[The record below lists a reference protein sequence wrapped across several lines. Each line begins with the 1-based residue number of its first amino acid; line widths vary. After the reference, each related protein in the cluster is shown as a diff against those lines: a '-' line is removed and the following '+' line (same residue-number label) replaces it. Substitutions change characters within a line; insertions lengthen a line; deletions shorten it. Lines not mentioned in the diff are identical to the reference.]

1 MINFDNA
8 ATTFPKPRSVRQ
20 AMEMA
25 MLKYGGNA
33 GRGGHQLTERT
44 SEQVFAAR
52 EEAAAFFGGKPENT
66 IFCLNCTHA
75 LNLAI
80 QGIVQ
85 PNDHVIISNLEQLYW
100 YDGVSYVAYYPYRRN
115 ITIDVSKGMDGAI
128 ASLTGNEKLQP
139 SKDQSTTEKHIV
151 SDLLIATGVPA
162 IDNSSGIILSL
173 QFQHQFALLVLQ
185 PQVYVGCFAPEKAG
199 FVYHMESRVLGT
211 DSVAIN
217 VSLNG
222 ITPYQIDSLKYC
234 AIVPPQANARVTGNY
249 TTTNGRDDTNIK
261 INYSGSSITL
271 VSGKCYTLKVISPV
285 PGKGSIERKLYP
297 GDFIFQN
304 EIDRRIEVHPGNG
317 MLEEDGKI
325 YDYKNAI
332 GMVIT
337 CDPKRMTDKKCN
349 EKGWNHAYVMML
361 DSLKEGNWGPVDLIE
376 VGIDTISIADV
387 KSKHDFSR
395 IKNNMNGYSET
406 LQMLANHEG
415 EVGDWIVAC
424 DGNGTDYVSRIQ
436 SICSDEVVASIEK
449 VQPTG
454 TELPVRITLFQGMP
468 KKDKL
473 ELIIQ
478 KAVELGACEIVPV
491 MTKRTVVKL
500 SEEKKINKRL
510 ERWQSIAYAA
520 AKQCDRG
527 IIPTVHK
534 PVSYEEALAMADQL
548 DYNVIPYELQ
558 TGMEEA
564 RKIVDQ
570 ACKQRSLGIFIGP
583 EGGFEPEEVERAM
596 TRNIHPMTLGKR
608 ILRTETAGM
617 ALLSI
622 LMFQMQGE

>member
-1 MINFDNA
+1 MYRFYVSADQLAEKEVFI
-8 ATTFPKPRSVRQ
+8 S
-20 AMEMA
+20 
-25 MLKYGGNA
+25 GG
-33 GRGGHQLTERT
+33 
-44 SEQVFAAR
+44 
-52 EEAAAFFGGKPENT
+52 
-66 IFCLNCTHA
+66 
-75 LNLAI
+75 
-80 QGIVQ
+80 
-85 PNDHVIISNLEQLYW
+85 
-100 YDGVSYVAYYPYRRN
+100 
-115 ITIDVSKGMDGAI
+115 DV
-128 ASLTGNEKLQP
+128 
-139 SKDQSTTEKHIV
+139 
-151 SDLLIATGVPA
+151 
-162 IDNSSGIILSL
+162 
-173 QFQHQFALLVLQ
+173 
-185 PQVYVGCFAPEKAG
+185 
-199 FVYHMESRVLGT
+199 
-211 DSVAIN
+211 
-217 VSLNG
+217 
-222 ITPYQIDSLKYC
+222 
-234 AIVPPQANARVTGNY
+234 
-249 TTTNGRDDTNIK
+249 
-261 INYSGSSITL
+261 
-271 VSGKCYTLKVISPV
+271 
-285 PGKGSIERKLYP
+285 
-297 GDFIFQN
+297 
-304 EIDRRIEVHPGNG
+304 
-317 MLEEDGKI
+317 
-325 YDYKNAI
+325 
-332 GMVIT
+332 
-337 CDPKRMTDKKCN
+337 
-349 EKGWNHAYVMML
+349 NH
-361 DSLKEGNWGPVDLIE
+361 
-376 VGIDTISIADV
+376 
-387 KSKHDFSR
+387 
-395 IKNNMNGYSET
+395 IKNV
-406 LQMLANHEG
+406 LRL

-454 TELPVRITLFQGMP
+454 TELPVKITLFQGMP

-558 TGMEEA
+558 TGMGEA

>member
-1 MINFDNA
+1 MYRFYVSADQLAEKEVFI
-8 ATTFPKPRSVRQ
+8 S
-20 AMEMA
+20 
-25 MLKYGGNA
+25 GG
-33 GRGGHQLTERT
+33 
-44 SEQVFAAR
+44 
-52 EEAAAFFGGKPENT
+52 
-66 IFCLNCTHA
+66 
-75 LNLAI
+75 
-80 QGIVQ
+80 
-85 PNDHVIISNLEQLYW
+85 
-100 YDGVSYVAYYPYRRN
+100 
-115 ITIDVSKGMDGAI
+115 DV
-128 ASLTGNEKLQP
+128 
-139 SKDQSTTEKHIV
+139 
-151 SDLLIATGVPA
+151 
-162 IDNSSGIILSL
+162 
-173 QFQHQFALLVLQ
+173 
-185 PQVYVGCFAPEKAG
+185 
-199 FVYHMESRVLGT
+199 
-211 DSVAIN
+211 
-217 VSLNG
+217 
-222 ITPYQIDSLKYC
+222 
-234 AIVPPQANARVTGNY
+234 
-249 TTTNGRDDTNIK
+249 
-261 INYSGSSITL
+261 
-271 VSGKCYTLKVISPV
+271 
-285 PGKGSIERKLYP
+285 
-297 GDFIFQN
+297 
-304 EIDRRIEVHPGNG
+304 
-317 MLEEDGKI
+317 
-325 YDYKNAI
+325 
-332 GMVIT
+332 
-337 CDPKRMTDKKCN
+337 
-349 EKGWNHAYVMML
+349 NH
-361 DSLKEGNWGPVDLIE
+361 
-376 VGIDTISIADV
+376 
-387 KSKHDFSR
+387 
-395 IKNNMNGYSET
+395 IKNV
-406 LQMLANHEG
+406 LRL

-454 TELPVRITLFQGMP
+454 TELPVKITLFQGMP

-473 ELIIQ
+473 ELIMQ

>member
-1 MINFDNA
+1 MYRFYVSADQLAEKEVFI
-8 ATTFPKPRSVRQ
+8 S
-20 AMEMA
+20 
-25 MLKYGGNA
+25 GG
-33 GRGGHQLTERT
+33 
-44 SEQVFAAR
+44 
-52 EEAAAFFGGKPENT
+52 
-66 IFCLNCTHA
+66 
-75 LNLAI
+75 
-80 QGIVQ
+80 
-85 PNDHVIISNLEQLYW
+85 
-100 YDGVSYVAYYPYRRN
+100 
-115 ITIDVSKGMDGAI
+115 DV
-128 ASLTGNEKLQP
+128 
-139 SKDQSTTEKHIV
+139 
-151 SDLLIATGVPA
+151 
-162 IDNSSGIILSL
+162 
-173 QFQHQFALLVLQ
+173 
-185 PQVYVGCFAPEKAG
+185 
-199 FVYHMESRVLGT
+199 
-211 DSVAIN
+211 
-217 VSLNG
+217 
-222 ITPYQIDSLKYC
+222 
-234 AIVPPQANARVTGNY
+234 
-249 TTTNGRDDTNIK
+249 
-261 INYSGSSITL
+261 
-271 VSGKCYTLKVISPV
+271 
-285 PGKGSIERKLYP
+285 
-297 GDFIFQN
+297 
-304 EIDRRIEVHPGNG
+304 
-317 MLEEDGKI
+317 
-325 YDYKNAI
+325 
-332 GMVIT
+332 
-337 CDPKRMTDKKCN
+337 
-349 EKGWNHAYVMML
+349 NH
-361 DSLKEGNWGPVDLIE
+361 
-376 VGIDTISIADV
+376 
-387 KSKHDFSR
+387 
-395 IKNNMNGYSET
+395 IKNV
-406 LQMLANHEG
+406 LRL

-570 ACKQRSLGIFIGP
+570 ACKQWSLGIFIGP

>member
-1 MINFDNA
+1 MYRFYVSADQLAEKEVFI
-8 ATTFPKPRSVRQ
+8 S
-20 AMEMA
+20 
-25 MLKYGGNA
+25 GG
-33 GRGGHQLTERT
+33 
-44 SEQVFAAR
+44 
-52 EEAAAFFGGKPENT
+52 
-66 IFCLNCTHA
+66 
-75 LNLAI
+75 
-80 QGIVQ
+80 
-85 PNDHVIISNLEQLYW
+85 
-100 YDGVSYVAYYPYRRN
+100 
-115 ITIDVSKGMDGAI
+115 DV
-128 ASLTGNEKLQP
+128 
-139 SKDQSTTEKHIV
+139 
-151 SDLLIATGVPA
+151 
-162 IDNSSGIILSL
+162 
-173 QFQHQFALLVLQ
+173 
-185 PQVYVGCFAPEKAG
+185 
-199 FVYHMESRVLGT
+199 
-211 DSVAIN
+211 
-217 VSLNG
+217 
-222 ITPYQIDSLKYC
+222 
-234 AIVPPQANARVTGNY
+234 
-249 TTTNGRDDTNIK
+249 
-261 INYSGSSITL
+261 
-271 VSGKCYTLKVISPV
+271 
-285 PGKGSIERKLYP
+285 
-297 GDFIFQN
+297 
-304 EIDRRIEVHPGNG
+304 
-317 MLEEDGKI
+317 
-325 YDYKNAI
+325 
-332 GMVIT
+332 
-337 CDPKRMTDKKCN
+337 
-349 EKGWNHAYVMML
+349 NH
-361 DSLKEGNWGPVDLIE
+361 
-376 VGIDTISIADV
+376 
-387 KSKHDFSR
+387 
-395 IKNNMNGYSET
+395 IKNV
-406 LQMLANHEG
+406 LRL

-436 SICSDEVVASIEK
+436 SICSDELVASIEK

>member
-1 MINFDNA
+1 MYRFYVSADQLAEKEVFI
-8 ATTFPKPRSVRQ
+8 S
-20 AMEMA
+20 
-25 MLKYGGNA
+25 GG
-33 GRGGHQLTERT
+33 
-44 SEQVFAAR
+44 
-52 EEAAAFFGGKPENT
+52 
-66 IFCLNCTHA
+66 
-75 LNLAI
+75 
-80 QGIVQ
+80 
-85 PNDHVIISNLEQLYW
+85 
-100 YDGVSYVAYYPYRRN
+100 
-115 ITIDVSKGMDGAI
+115 DV
-128 ASLTGNEKLQP
+128 
-139 SKDQSTTEKHIV
+139 
-151 SDLLIATGVPA
+151 
-162 IDNSSGIILSL
+162 
-173 QFQHQFALLVLQ
+173 
-185 PQVYVGCFAPEKAG
+185 
-199 FVYHMESRVLGT
+199 
-211 DSVAIN
+211 
-217 VSLNG
+217 
-222 ITPYQIDSLKYC
+222 
-234 AIVPPQANARVTGNY
+234 
-249 TTTNGRDDTNIK
+249 
-261 INYSGSSITL
+261 
-271 VSGKCYTLKVISPV
+271 
-285 PGKGSIERKLYP
+285 
-297 GDFIFQN
+297 
-304 EIDRRIEVHPGNG
+304 
-317 MLEEDGKI
+317 
-325 YDYKNAI
+325 
-332 GMVIT
+332 
-337 CDPKRMTDKKCN
+337 
-349 EKGWNHAYVMML
+349 NH
-361 DSLKEGNWGPVDLIE
+361 
-376 VGIDTISIADV
+376 
-387 KSKHDFSR
+387 
-395 IKNNMNGYSET
+395 IKNV
-406 LQMLANHEG
+406 LRL

-454 TELPVRITLFQGMP
+454 TELPVRITLFQGIP

-478 KAVELGACEIVPV
+478 KAMELGACEIVPV

>member
-1 MINFDNA
+1 MYRFYVSADQLAEKEVFI
-8 ATTFPKPRSVRQ
+8 S
-20 AMEMA
+20 
-25 MLKYGGNA
+25 GG
-33 GRGGHQLTERT
+33 
-44 SEQVFAAR
+44 
-52 EEAAAFFGGKPENT
+52 
-66 IFCLNCTHA
+66 
-75 LNLAI
+75 
-80 QGIVQ
+80 
-85 PNDHVIISNLEQLYW
+85 
-100 YDGVSYVAYYPYRRN
+100 
-115 ITIDVSKGMDGAI
+115 DV
-128 ASLTGNEKLQP
+128 
-139 SKDQSTTEKHIV
+139 
-151 SDLLIATGVPA
+151 
-162 IDNSSGIILSL
+162 
-173 QFQHQFALLVLQ
+173 
-185 PQVYVGCFAPEKAG
+185 
-199 FVYHMESRVLGT
+199 
-211 DSVAIN
+211 
-217 VSLNG
+217 
-222 ITPYQIDSLKYC
+222 
-234 AIVPPQANARVTGNY
+234 
-249 TTTNGRDDTNIK
+249 
-261 INYSGSSITL
+261 
-271 VSGKCYTLKVISPV
+271 
-285 PGKGSIERKLYP
+285 
-297 GDFIFQN
+297 
-304 EIDRRIEVHPGNG
+304 
-317 MLEEDGKI
+317 
-325 YDYKNAI
+325 
-332 GMVIT
+332 
-337 CDPKRMTDKKCN
+337 
-349 EKGWNHAYVMML
+349 NH
-361 DSLKEGNWGPVDLIE
+361 
-376 VGIDTISIADV
+376 
-387 KSKHDFSR
+387 
-395 IKNNMNGYSET
+395 IKNV
-406 LQMLANHEG
+406 LRL

-534 PVSYEEALAMADQL
+534 LVSYEEALAMADQL

>member
-1 MINFDNA
+1 MYRFYVSADQLAEKEVFI
-8 ATTFPKPRSVRQ
+8 S
-20 AMEMA
+20 
-25 MLKYGGNA
+25 GG
-33 GRGGHQLTERT
+33 
-44 SEQVFAAR
+44 
-52 EEAAAFFGGKPENT
+52 
-66 IFCLNCTHA
+66 
-75 LNLAI
+75 
-80 QGIVQ
+80 
-85 PNDHVIISNLEQLYW
+85 
-100 YDGVSYVAYYPYRRN
+100 
-115 ITIDVSKGMDGAI
+115 DV
-128 ASLTGNEKLQP
+128 
-139 SKDQSTTEKHIV
+139 
-151 SDLLIATGVPA
+151 
-162 IDNSSGIILSL
+162 
-173 QFQHQFALLVLQ
+173 
-185 PQVYVGCFAPEKAG
+185 
-199 FVYHMESRVLGT
+199 
-211 DSVAIN
+211 
-217 VSLNG
+217 
-222 ITPYQIDSLKYC
+222 
-234 AIVPPQANARVTGNY
+234 
-249 TTTNGRDDTNIK
+249 
-261 INYSGSSITL
+261 
-271 VSGKCYTLKVISPV
+271 
-285 PGKGSIERKLYP
+285 
-297 GDFIFQN
+297 
-304 EIDRRIEVHPGNG
+304 
-317 MLEEDGKI
+317 
-325 YDYKNAI
+325 
-332 GMVIT
+332 
-337 CDPKRMTDKKCN
+337 
-349 EKGWNHAYVMML
+349 NH
-361 DSLKEGNWGPVDLIE
+361 
-376 VGIDTISIADV
+376 
-387 KSKHDFSR
+387 
-395 IKNNMNGYSET
+395 IKNV
-406 LQMLANHEG
+406 LRL

-510 ERWQSIAYAA
+510 ERWRSIAYAA

-617 ALLSI
+617 SLLSI

>member
-1 MINFDNA
+1 MYRFYVSAD
-8 ATTFPKPRSVRQ
+8 
-20 AMEMA
+20 
-25 MLKYGGNA
+25 
-33 GRGGHQLTERT
+33 QLAEK
-44 SEQVFAAR
+44 EVFI
-52 EEAAAFFGGKPENT
+52 FGG
-66 IFCLNCTHA
+66 
-75 LNLAI
+75 
-80 QGIVQ
+80 
-85 PNDHVIISNLEQLYW
+85 
-100 YDGVSYVAYYPYRRN
+100 
-115 ITIDVSKGMDGAI
+115 DV
-128 ASLTGNEKLQP
+128 
-139 SKDQSTTEKHIV
+139 
-151 SDLLIATGVPA
+151 
-162 IDNSSGIILSL
+162 
-173 QFQHQFALLVLQ
+173 
-185 PQVYVGCFAPEKAG
+185 
-199 FVYHMESRVLGT
+199 
-211 DSVAIN
+211 
-217 VSLNG
+217 
-222 ITPYQIDSLKYC
+222 
-234 AIVPPQANARVTGNY
+234 
-249 TTTNGRDDTNIK
+249 
-261 INYSGSSITL
+261 
-271 VSGKCYTLKVISPV
+271 
-285 PGKGSIERKLYP
+285 
-297 GDFIFQN
+297 
-304 EIDRRIEVHPGNG
+304 
-317 MLEEDGKI
+317 
-325 YDYKNAI
+325 
-332 GMVIT
+332 
-337 CDPKRMTDKKCN
+337 
-349 EKGWNHAYVMML
+349 NH
-361 DSLKEGNWGPVDLIE
+361 
-376 VGIDTISIADV
+376 
-387 KSKHDFSR
+387 
-395 IKNNMNGYSET
+395 IKNV
-406 LQMLANHEG
+406 LRL

-454 TELPVRITLFQGMP
+454 TELPVKITLFQGMP

>member
-1 MINFDNA
+1 MYRFYVSADQLAEKEVFI
-8 ATTFPKPRSVRQ
+8 S
-20 AMEMA
+20 
-25 MLKYGGNA
+25 GG
-33 GRGGHQLTERT
+33 
-44 SEQVFAAR
+44 
-52 EEAAAFFGGKPENT
+52 
-66 IFCLNCTHA
+66 
-75 LNLAI
+75 
-80 QGIVQ
+80 
-85 PNDHVIISNLEQLYW
+85 
-100 YDGVSYVAYYPYRRN
+100 
-115 ITIDVSKGMDGAI
+115 DV
-128 ASLTGNEKLQP
+128 
-139 SKDQSTTEKHIV
+139 
-151 SDLLIATGVPA
+151 
-162 IDNSSGIILSL
+162 
-173 QFQHQFALLVLQ
+173 
-185 PQVYVGCFAPEKAG
+185 
-199 FVYHMESRVLGT
+199 
-211 DSVAIN
+211 
-217 VSLNG
+217 
-222 ITPYQIDSLKYC
+222 
-234 AIVPPQANARVTGNY
+234 
-249 TTTNGRDDTNIK
+249 
-261 INYSGSSITL
+261 
-271 VSGKCYTLKVISPV
+271 
-285 PGKGSIERKLYP
+285 
-297 GDFIFQN
+297 
-304 EIDRRIEVHPGNG
+304 
-317 MLEEDGKI
+317 
-325 YDYKNAI
+325 
-332 GMVIT
+332 
-337 CDPKRMTDKKCN
+337 
-349 EKGWNHAYVMML
+349 NH
-361 DSLKEGNWGPVDLIE
+361 
-376 VGIDTISIADV
+376 
-387 KSKHDFSR
+387 
-395 IKNNMNGYSET
+395 IKNV
-406 LQMLANHEG
+406 LRL

-449 VQPTG
+449 VQSTG

>member
-1 MINFDNA
+1 MYRFYVSADQLAEKEVFI
-8 ATTFPKPRSVRQ
+8 S
-20 AMEMA
+20 
-25 MLKYGGNA
+25 GG
-33 GRGGHQLTERT
+33 
-44 SEQVFAAR
+44 
-52 EEAAAFFGGKPENT
+52 
-66 IFCLNCTHA
+66 
-75 LNLAI
+75 
-80 QGIVQ
+80 
-85 PNDHVIISNLEQLYW
+85 
-100 YDGVSYVAYYPYRRN
+100 
-115 ITIDVSKGMDGAI
+115 DV
-128 ASLTGNEKLQP
+128 
-139 SKDQSTTEKHIV
+139 
-151 SDLLIATGVPA
+151 
-162 IDNSSGIILSL
+162 
-173 QFQHQFALLVLQ
+173 
-185 PQVYVGCFAPEKAG
+185 
-199 FVYHMESRVLGT
+199 
-211 DSVAIN
+211 
-217 VSLNG
+217 
-222 ITPYQIDSLKYC
+222 
-234 AIVPPQANARVTGNY
+234 
-249 TTTNGRDDTNIK
+249 
-261 INYSGSSITL
+261 
-271 VSGKCYTLKVISPV
+271 
-285 PGKGSIERKLYP
+285 
-297 GDFIFQN
+297 
-304 EIDRRIEVHPGNG
+304 
-317 MLEEDGKI
+317 
-325 YDYKNAI
+325 
-332 GMVIT
+332 
-337 CDPKRMTDKKCN
+337 
-349 EKGWNHAYVMML
+349 NH
-361 DSLKEGNWGPVDLIE
+361 
-376 VGIDTISIADV
+376 
-387 KSKHDFSR
+387 
-395 IKNNMNGYSET
+395 IKNV
-406 LQMLANHEG
+406 LRL

-424 DGNGTDYVSRIQ
+424 DGTGTDYVSRIQ

-527 IIPTVHK
+527 IIPTVQK

>member
-1 MINFDNA
+1 MFI
-8 ATTFPKPRSVRQ
+8 S
-20 AMEMA
+20 
-25 MLKYGGNA
+25 GG
-33 GRGGHQLTERT
+33 
-44 SEQVFAAR
+44 
-52 EEAAAFFGGKPENT
+52 
-66 IFCLNCTHA
+66 
-75 LNLAI
+75 
-80 QGIVQ
+80 
-85 PNDHVIISNLEQLYW
+85 
-100 YDGVSYVAYYPYRRN
+100 
-115 ITIDVSKGMDGAI
+115 DV
-128 ASLTGNEKLQP
+128 
-139 SKDQSTTEKHIV
+139 
-151 SDLLIATGVPA
+151 
-162 IDNSSGIILSL
+162 
-173 QFQHQFALLVLQ
+173 
-185 PQVYVGCFAPEKAG
+185 
-199 FVYHMESRVLGT
+199 
-211 DSVAIN
+211 
-217 VSLNG
+217 
-222 ITPYQIDSLKYC
+222 
-234 AIVPPQANARVTGNY
+234 
-249 TTTNGRDDTNIK
+249 
-261 INYSGSSITL
+261 
-271 VSGKCYTLKVISPV
+271 
-285 PGKGSIERKLYP
+285 
-297 GDFIFQN
+297 
-304 EIDRRIEVHPGNG
+304 
-317 MLEEDGKI
+317 
-325 YDYKNAI
+325 
-332 GMVIT
+332 
-337 CDPKRMTDKKCN
+337 
-349 EKGWNHAYVMML
+349 NH
-361 DSLKEGNWGPVDLIE
+361 
-376 VGIDTISIADV
+376 
-387 KSKHDFSR
+387 
-395 IKNNMNGYSET
+395 IKNV
-406 LQMLANHEG
+406 LRL

-596 TRNIHPMTLGKR
+596 TRNIHPMMLGKR

-617 ALLSI
+617 SLLSI

>member
-1 MINFDNA
+1 MYRFYVSADQLAEKEVFI
-8 ATTFPKPRSVRQ
+8 S
-20 AMEMA
+20 
-25 MLKYGGNA
+25 GG
-33 GRGGHQLTERT
+33 
-44 SEQVFAAR
+44 
-52 EEAAAFFGGKPENT
+52 
-66 IFCLNCTHA
+66 
-75 LNLAI
+75 
-80 QGIVQ
+80 
-85 PNDHVIISNLEQLYW
+85 
-100 YDGVSYVAYYPYRRN
+100 
-115 ITIDVSKGMDGAI
+115 DV
-128 ASLTGNEKLQP
+128 
-139 SKDQSTTEKHIV
+139 
-151 SDLLIATGVPA
+151 
-162 IDNSSGIILSL
+162 
-173 QFQHQFALLVLQ
+173 
-185 PQVYVGCFAPEKAG
+185 
-199 FVYHMESRVLGT
+199 
-211 DSVAIN
+211 
-217 VSLNG
+217 
-222 ITPYQIDSLKYC
+222 
-234 AIVPPQANARVTGNY
+234 
-249 TTTNGRDDTNIK
+249 
-261 INYSGSSITL
+261 
-271 VSGKCYTLKVISPV
+271 
-285 PGKGSIERKLYP
+285 
-297 GDFIFQN
+297 
-304 EIDRRIEVHPGNG
+304 
-317 MLEEDGKI
+317 
-325 YDYKNAI
+325 
-332 GMVIT
+332 
-337 CDPKRMTDKKCN
+337 
-349 EKGWNHAYVMML
+349 NH
-361 DSLKEGNWGPVDLIE
+361 
-376 VGIDTISIADV
+376 
-387 KSKHDFSR
+387 
-395 IKNNMNGYSET
+395 IKNV
-406 LQMLANHEG
+406 LRL

-436 SICSDEVVASIEK
+436 SLCSDEVVASIEK

>member
-1 MINFDNA
+1 MYRFYVSADQLAEKEVFI
-8 ATTFPKPRSVRQ
+8 S
-20 AMEMA
+20 
-25 MLKYGGNA
+25 GG
-33 GRGGHQLTERT
+33 
-44 SEQVFAAR
+44 
-52 EEAAAFFGGKPENT
+52 
-66 IFCLNCTHA
+66 
-75 LNLAI
+75 
-80 QGIVQ
+80 
-85 PNDHVIISNLEQLYW
+85 
-100 YDGVSYVAYYPYRRN
+100 
-115 ITIDVSKGMDGAI
+115 DV
-128 ASLTGNEKLQP
+128 
-139 SKDQSTTEKHIV
+139 
-151 SDLLIATGVPA
+151 
-162 IDNSSGIILSL
+162 
-173 QFQHQFALLVLQ
+173 
-185 PQVYVGCFAPEKAG
+185 
-199 FVYHMESRVLGT
+199 
-211 DSVAIN
+211 
-217 VSLNG
+217 
-222 ITPYQIDSLKYC
+222 
-234 AIVPPQANARVTGNY
+234 
-249 TTTNGRDDTNIK
+249 
-261 INYSGSSITL
+261 
-271 VSGKCYTLKVISPV
+271 
-285 PGKGSIERKLYP
+285 
-297 GDFIFQN
+297 
-304 EIDRRIEVHPGNG
+304 
-317 MLEEDGKI
+317 
-325 YDYKNAI
+325 
-332 GMVIT
+332 
-337 CDPKRMTDKKCN
+337 
-349 EKGWNHAYVMML
+349 NH
-361 DSLKEGNWGPVDLIE
+361 
-376 VGIDTISIADV
+376 
-387 KSKHDFSR
+387 
-395 IKNNMNGYSET
+395 IKNV
-406 LQMLANHEG
+406 LRL

-527 IIPTVHK
+527 IIPMVHK

>member
-1 MINFDNA
+1 MYRFYVSADQLAEKEVFI
-8 ATTFPKPRSVRQ
+8 S
-20 AMEMA
+20 
-25 MLKYGGNA
+25 GG
-33 GRGGHQLTERT
+33 
-44 SEQVFAAR
+44 
-52 EEAAAFFGGKPENT
+52 
-66 IFCLNCTHA
+66 
-75 LNLAI
+75 
-80 QGIVQ
+80 
-85 PNDHVIISNLEQLYW
+85 
-100 YDGVSYVAYYPYRRN
+100 
-115 ITIDVSKGMDGAI
+115 DV
-128 ASLTGNEKLQP
+128 
-139 SKDQSTTEKHIV
+139 
-151 SDLLIATGVPA
+151 
-162 IDNSSGIILSL
+162 
-173 QFQHQFALLVLQ
+173 
-185 PQVYVGCFAPEKAG
+185 
-199 FVYHMESRVLGT
+199 
-211 DSVAIN
+211 
-217 VSLNG
+217 
-222 ITPYQIDSLKYC
+222 
-234 AIVPPQANARVTGNY
+234 
-249 TTTNGRDDTNIK
+249 
-261 INYSGSSITL
+261 
-271 VSGKCYTLKVISPV
+271 
-285 PGKGSIERKLYP
+285 
-297 GDFIFQN
+297 
-304 EIDRRIEVHPGNG
+304 
-317 MLEEDGKI
+317 
-325 YDYKNAI
+325 
-332 GMVIT
+332 
-337 CDPKRMTDKKCN
+337 
-349 EKGWNHAYVMML
+349 NH
-361 DSLKEGNWGPVDLIE
+361 
-376 VGIDTISIADV
+376 
-387 KSKHDFSR
+387 
-395 IKNNMNGYSET
+395 IKNV
-406 LQMLANHEG
+406 LRL

-527 IIPTVHK
+527 SIPTVHK

-583 EGGFEPEEVERAM
+583 EGGFEPEEVESAM

>member
-1 MINFDNA
+1 MYRFYVSADQLAEKEAFI
-8 ATTFPKPRSVRQ
+8 S
-20 AMEMA
+20 
-25 MLKYGGNA
+25 GG
-33 GRGGHQLTERT
+33 
-44 SEQVFAAR
+44 
-52 EEAAAFFGGKPENT
+52 
-66 IFCLNCTHA
+66 
-75 LNLAI
+75 
-80 QGIVQ
+80 
-85 PNDHVIISNLEQLYW
+85 
-100 YDGVSYVAYYPYRRN
+100 
-115 ITIDVSKGMDGAI
+115 DV
-128 ASLTGNEKLQP
+128 
-139 SKDQSTTEKHIV
+139 
-151 SDLLIATGVPA
+151 
-162 IDNSSGIILSL
+162 
-173 QFQHQFALLVLQ
+173 
-185 PQVYVGCFAPEKAG
+185 
-199 FVYHMESRVLGT
+199 
-211 DSVAIN
+211 
-217 VSLNG
+217 
-222 ITPYQIDSLKYC
+222 
-234 AIVPPQANARVTGNY
+234 
-249 TTTNGRDDTNIK
+249 
-261 INYSGSSITL
+261 
-271 VSGKCYTLKVISPV
+271 
-285 PGKGSIERKLYP
+285 
-297 GDFIFQN
+297 
-304 EIDRRIEVHPGNG
+304 
-317 MLEEDGKI
+317 
-325 YDYKNAI
+325 
-332 GMVIT
+332 
-337 CDPKRMTDKKCN
+337 
-349 EKGWNHAYVMML
+349 NH
-361 DSLKEGNWGPVDLIE
+361 
-376 VGIDTISIADV
+376 
-387 KSKHDFSR
+387 
-395 IKNNMNGYSET
+395 IKNV
-406 LQMLANHEG
+406 LRL

-564 RKIVDQ
+564 RKIVAQ

>member
-1 MINFDNA
+1 MYRFYVSA
-8 ATTFPKPRSVRQ
+8 
-20 AMEMA
+20 
-25 MLKYGGNA
+25 
-33 GRGGHQLTERT
+33 
-44 SEQVFAAR
+44 
-52 EEAAAFFGGKPENT
+52 
-66 IFCLNCTHA
+66 
-75 LNLAI
+75 
-80 QGIVQ
+80 
-85 PNDHVIISNLEQLYW
+85 EQLAEKELFIS
-100 YDGVSYVAYYPYRRN
+100 GG
-115 ITIDVSKGMDGAI
+115 DV
-128 ASLTGNEKLQP
+128 
-139 SKDQSTTEKHIV
+139 
-151 SDLLIATGVPA
+151 
-162 IDNSSGIILSL
+162 
-173 QFQHQFALLVLQ
+173 
-185 PQVYVGCFAPEKAG
+185 
-199 FVYHMESRVLGT
+199 
-211 DSVAIN
+211 
-217 VSLNG
+217 
-222 ITPYQIDSLKYC
+222 
-234 AIVPPQANARVTGNY
+234 
-249 TTTNGRDDTNIK
+249 
-261 INYSGSSITL
+261 
-271 VSGKCYTLKVISPV
+271 
-285 PGKGSIERKLYP
+285 
-297 GDFIFQN
+297 
-304 EIDRRIEVHPGNG
+304 
-317 MLEEDGKI
+317 
-325 YDYKNAI
+325 
-332 GMVIT
+332 
-337 CDPKRMTDKKCN
+337 
-349 EKGWNHAYVMML
+349 NH
-361 DSLKEGNWGPVDLIE
+361 
-376 VGIDTISIADV
+376 
-387 KSKHDFSR
+387 
-395 IKNNMNGYSET
+395 IKNV
-406 LQMLANHEG
+406 LRL

>member
-1 MINFDNA
+1 MYRFYVSADQLAEKEVFI
-8 ATTFPKPRSVRQ
+8 S
-20 AMEMA
+20 
-25 MLKYGGNA
+25 GG
-33 GRGGHQLTERT
+33 
-44 SEQVFAAR
+44 
-52 EEAAAFFGGKPENT
+52 
-66 IFCLNCTHA
+66 
-75 LNLAI
+75 
-80 QGIVQ
+80 
-85 PNDHVIISNLEQLYW
+85 
-100 YDGVSYVAYYPYRRN
+100 
-115 ITIDVSKGMDGAI
+115 DV
-128 ASLTGNEKLQP
+128 
-139 SKDQSTTEKHIV
+139 
-151 SDLLIATGVPA
+151 
-162 IDNSSGIILSL
+162 
-173 QFQHQFALLVLQ
+173 
-185 PQVYVGCFAPEKAG
+185 
-199 FVYHMESRVLGT
+199 
-211 DSVAIN
+211 
-217 VSLNG
+217 
-222 ITPYQIDSLKYC
+222 
-234 AIVPPQANARVTGNY
+234 
-249 TTTNGRDDTNIK
+249 
-261 INYSGSSITL
+261 
-271 VSGKCYTLKVISPV
+271 
-285 PGKGSIERKLYP
+285 
-297 GDFIFQN
+297 
-304 EIDRRIEVHPGNG
+304 
-317 MLEEDGKI
+317 
-325 YDYKNAI
+325 
-332 GMVIT
+332 
-337 CDPKRMTDKKCN
+337 
-349 EKGWNHAYVMML
+349 NH
-361 DSLKEGNWGPVDLIE
+361 
-376 VGIDTISIADV
+376 
-387 KSKHDFSR
+387 
-395 IKNNMNGYSET
+395 IKNV
-406 LQMLANHEG
+406 LRL

-596 TRNIHPMTLGKR
+596 TRNIHPMMLGKR

-617 ALLSI
+617 SLLSI

>member
-1 MINFDNA
+1 MYRFYVSADQLAEKEVFI
-8 ATTFPKPRSVRQ
+8 S
-20 AMEMA
+20 
-25 MLKYGGNA
+25 GG
-33 GRGGHQLTERT
+33 
-44 SEQVFAAR
+44 
-52 EEAAAFFGGKPENT
+52 
-66 IFCLNCTHA
+66 
-75 LNLAI
+75 
-80 QGIVQ
+80 
-85 PNDHVIISNLEQLYW
+85 
-100 YDGVSYVAYYPYRRN
+100 
-115 ITIDVSKGMDGAI
+115 DV
-128 ASLTGNEKLQP
+128 
-139 SKDQSTTEKHIV
+139 
-151 SDLLIATGVPA
+151 
-162 IDNSSGIILSL
+162 
-173 QFQHQFALLVLQ
+173 
-185 PQVYVGCFAPEKAG
+185 
-199 FVYHMESRVLGT
+199 
-211 DSVAIN
+211 
-217 VSLNG
+217 
-222 ITPYQIDSLKYC
+222 
-234 AIVPPQANARVTGNY
+234 
-249 TTTNGRDDTNIK
+249 
-261 INYSGSSITL
+261 
-271 VSGKCYTLKVISPV
+271 
-285 PGKGSIERKLYP
+285 
-297 GDFIFQN
+297 
-304 EIDRRIEVHPGNG
+304 
-317 MLEEDGKI
+317 
-325 YDYKNAI
+325 
-332 GMVIT
+332 
-337 CDPKRMTDKKCN
+337 
-349 EKGWNHAYVMML
+349 NH
-361 DSLKEGNWGPVDLIE
+361 
-376 VGIDTISIADV
+376 
-387 KSKHDFSR
+387 
-395 IKNNMNGYSET
+395 IKNV
-406 LQMLANHEG
+406 LRL

-534 PVSYEEALAMADQL
+534 PVSYEEALAMADQH
-548 DYNVIPYELQ
+548 DYNVRPYELQ

>member
-1 MINFDNA
+1 MYRFYVSADQLAEKEVFI
-8 ATTFPKPRSVRQ
+8 S
-20 AMEMA
+20 
-25 MLKYGGNA
+25 GG
-33 GRGGHQLTERT
+33 
-44 SEQVFAAR
+44 
-52 EEAAAFFGGKPENT
+52 
-66 IFCLNCTHA
+66 
-75 LNLAI
+75 
-80 QGIVQ
+80 
-85 PNDHVIISNLEQLYW
+85 
-100 YDGVSYVAYYPYRRN
+100 
-115 ITIDVSKGMDGAI
+115 DV
-128 ASLTGNEKLQP
+128 
-139 SKDQSTTEKHIV
+139 
-151 SDLLIATGVPA
+151 
-162 IDNSSGIILSL
+162 
-173 QFQHQFALLVLQ
+173 
-185 PQVYVGCFAPEKAG
+185 
-199 FVYHMESRVLGT
+199 
-211 DSVAIN
+211 
-217 VSLNG
+217 
-222 ITPYQIDSLKYC
+222 
-234 AIVPPQANARVTGNY
+234 
-249 TTTNGRDDTNIK
+249 
-261 INYSGSSITL
+261 
-271 VSGKCYTLKVISPV
+271 
-285 PGKGSIERKLYP
+285 
-297 GDFIFQN
+297 
-304 EIDRRIEVHPGNG
+304 
-317 MLEEDGKI
+317 
-325 YDYKNAI
+325 
-332 GMVIT
+332 
-337 CDPKRMTDKKCN
+337 
-349 EKGWNHAYVMML
+349 NH
-361 DSLKEGNWGPVDLIE
+361 
-376 VGIDTISIADV
+376 
-387 KSKHDFSR
+387 
-395 IKNNMNGYSET
+395 IKNV
-406 LQMLANHEG
+406 LRL

-583 EGGFEPEEVERAM
+583 EGGFEPEDVERAM

>member
-1 MINFDNA
+1 MYRFYVSADQLAEKEVFI
-8 ATTFPKPRSVRQ
+8 S
-20 AMEMA
+20 
-25 MLKYGGNA
+25 GG
-33 GRGGHQLTERT
+33 
-44 SEQVFAAR
+44 
-52 EEAAAFFGGKPENT
+52 
-66 IFCLNCTHA
+66 
-75 LNLAI
+75 
-80 QGIVQ
+80 
-85 PNDHVIISNLEQLYW
+85 
-100 YDGVSYVAYYPYRRN
+100 
-115 ITIDVSKGMDGAI
+115 DV
-128 ASLTGNEKLQP
+128 
-139 SKDQSTTEKHIV
+139 
-151 SDLLIATGVPA
+151 
-162 IDNSSGIILSL
+162 
-173 QFQHQFALLVLQ
+173 
-185 PQVYVGCFAPEKAG
+185 
-199 FVYHMESRVLGT
+199 
-211 DSVAIN
+211 
-217 VSLNG
+217 
-222 ITPYQIDSLKYC
+222 
-234 AIVPPQANARVTGNY
+234 
-249 TTTNGRDDTNIK
+249 
-261 INYSGSSITL
+261 
-271 VSGKCYTLKVISPV
+271 
-285 PGKGSIERKLYP
+285 
-297 GDFIFQN
+297 
-304 EIDRRIEVHPGNG
+304 
-317 MLEEDGKI
+317 
-325 YDYKNAI
+325 
-332 GMVIT
+332 
-337 CDPKRMTDKKCN
+337 
-349 EKGWNHAYVMML
+349 NH
-361 DSLKEGNWGPVDLIE
+361 
-376 VGIDTISIADV
+376 
-387 KSKHDFSR
+387 
-395 IKNNMNGYSET
+395 IKNV
-406 LQMLANHEG
+406 LRL

-454 TELPVRITLFQGMP
+454 TELPVKITLFQGMP

-608 ILRTETAGM
+608 ILRTETAGL

>member
-1 MINFDNA
+1 MYRFYVSADQLAEKEVFI
-8 ATTFPKPRSVRQ
+8 S
-20 AMEMA
+20 
-25 MLKYGGNA
+25 GG
-33 GRGGHQLTERT
+33 
-44 SEQVFAAR
+44 
-52 EEAAAFFGGKPENT
+52 
-66 IFCLNCTHA
+66 
-75 LNLAI
+75 
-80 QGIVQ
+80 
-85 PNDHVIISNLEQLYW
+85 
-100 YDGVSYVAYYPYRRN
+100 
-115 ITIDVSKGMDGAI
+115 DV
-128 ASLTGNEKLQP
+128 
-139 SKDQSTTEKHIV
+139 
-151 SDLLIATGVPA
+151 
-162 IDNSSGIILSL
+162 
-173 QFQHQFALLVLQ
+173 
-185 PQVYVGCFAPEKAG
+185 
-199 FVYHMESRVLGT
+199 
-211 DSVAIN
+211 
-217 VSLNG
+217 
-222 ITPYQIDSLKYC
+222 
-234 AIVPPQANARVTGNY
+234 
-249 TTTNGRDDTNIK
+249 
-261 INYSGSSITL
+261 
-271 VSGKCYTLKVISPV
+271 
-285 PGKGSIERKLYP
+285 
-297 GDFIFQN
+297 
-304 EIDRRIEVHPGNG
+304 
-317 MLEEDGKI
+317 
-325 YDYKNAI
+325 
-332 GMVIT
+332 
-337 CDPKRMTDKKCN
+337 
-349 EKGWNHAYVMML
+349 NH
-361 DSLKEGNWGPVDLIE
+361 
-376 VGIDTISIADV
+376 
-387 KSKHDFSR
+387 
-395 IKNNMNGYSET
+395 IKNV
-406 LQMLANHEG
+406 LRL

-436 SICSDEVVASIEK
+436 SICSDEVDASIEK

-510 ERWQSIAYAA
+510 ARWQSIAYAA

>member
-1 MINFDNA
+1 MYRFYVSADQLAEKEVFI
-8 ATTFPKPRSVRQ
+8 S
-20 AMEMA
+20 
-25 MLKYGGNA
+25 GG
-33 GRGGHQLTERT
+33 
-44 SEQVFAAR
+44 
-52 EEAAAFFGGKPENT
+52 
-66 IFCLNCTHA
+66 
-75 LNLAI
+75 
-80 QGIVQ
+80 
-85 PNDHVIISNLEQLYW
+85 
-100 YDGVSYVAYYPYRRN
+100 
-115 ITIDVSKGMDGAI
+115 DV
-128 ASLTGNEKLQP
+128 
-139 SKDQSTTEKHIV
+139 
-151 SDLLIATGVPA
+151 
-162 IDNSSGIILSL
+162 
-173 QFQHQFALLVLQ
+173 
-185 PQVYVGCFAPEKAG
+185 
-199 FVYHMESRVLGT
+199 
-211 DSVAIN
+211 
-217 VSLNG
+217 
-222 ITPYQIDSLKYC
+222 
-234 AIVPPQANARVTGNY
+234 
-249 TTTNGRDDTNIK
+249 
-261 INYSGSSITL
+261 
-271 VSGKCYTLKVISPV
+271 
-285 PGKGSIERKLYP
+285 
-297 GDFIFQN
+297 
-304 EIDRRIEVHPGNG
+304 
-317 MLEEDGKI
+317 
-325 YDYKNAI
+325 
-332 GMVIT
+332 
-337 CDPKRMTDKKCN
+337 
-349 EKGWNHAYVMML
+349 NH
-361 DSLKEGNWGPVDLIE
+361 
-376 VGIDTISIADV
+376 
-387 KSKHDFSR
+387 
-395 IKNNMNGYSET
+395 IKNV
-406 LQMLANHEG
+406 LRL

-491 MTKRTVVKL
+491 MTQRTVVKL

>member
-1 MINFDNA
+1 MYRF
-8 ATTFPKPRSVRQ
+8 
-20 AMEMA
+20 
-25 MLKYGGNA
+25 YGSA
-33 GRGGHQLTERT
+33 DQLAEKVVFISGG
-44 SEQVFAAR
+44 
-52 EEAAAFFGGKPENT
+52 
-66 IFCLNCTHA
+66 
-75 LNLAI
+75 
-80 QGIVQ
+80 
-85 PNDHVIISNLEQLYW
+85 
-100 YDGVSYVAYYPYRRN
+100 
-115 ITIDVSKGMDGAI
+115 DV
-128 ASLTGNEKLQP
+128 
-139 SKDQSTTEKHIV
+139 
-151 SDLLIATGVPA
+151 
-162 IDNSSGIILSL
+162 
-173 QFQHQFALLVLQ
+173 
-185 PQVYVGCFAPEKAG
+185 
-199 FVYHMESRVLGT
+199 
-211 DSVAIN
+211 
-217 VSLNG
+217 
-222 ITPYQIDSLKYC
+222 
-234 AIVPPQANARVTGNY
+234 
-249 TTTNGRDDTNIK
+249 
-261 INYSGSSITL
+261 
-271 VSGKCYTLKVISPV
+271 
-285 PGKGSIERKLYP
+285 
-297 GDFIFQN
+297 
-304 EIDRRIEVHPGNG
+304 
-317 MLEEDGKI
+317 
-325 YDYKNAI
+325 
-332 GMVIT
+332 
-337 CDPKRMTDKKCN
+337 
-349 EKGWNHAYVMML
+349 NH
-361 DSLKEGNWGPVDLIE
+361 
-376 VGIDTISIADV
+376 
-387 KSKHDFSR
+387 
-395 IKNNMNGYSET
+395 IKNV
-406 LQMLANHEG
+406 LRL

-454 TELPVRITLFQGMP
+454 TELPVKITLFQGMP

>member
-1 MINFDNA
+1 MYRFYVSADQLAEKEVFI
-8 ATTFPKPRSVRQ
+8 S
-20 AMEMA
+20 
-25 MLKYGGNA
+25 GG
-33 GRGGHQLTERT
+33 
-44 SEQVFAAR
+44 
-52 EEAAAFFGGKPENT
+52 
-66 IFCLNCTHA
+66 
-75 LNLAI
+75 
-80 QGIVQ
+80 
-85 PNDHVIISNLEQLYW
+85 
-100 YDGVSYVAYYPYRRN
+100 
-115 ITIDVSKGMDGAI
+115 DV
-128 ASLTGNEKLQP
+128 
-139 SKDQSTTEKHIV
+139 
-151 SDLLIATGVPA
+151 
-162 IDNSSGIILSL
+162 
-173 QFQHQFALLVLQ
+173 
-185 PQVYVGCFAPEKAG
+185 
-199 FVYHMESRVLGT
+199 
-211 DSVAIN
+211 
-217 VSLNG
+217 
-222 ITPYQIDSLKYC
+222 
-234 AIVPPQANARVTGNY
+234 
-249 TTTNGRDDTNIK
+249 
-261 INYSGSSITL
+261 
-271 VSGKCYTLKVISPV
+271 
-285 PGKGSIERKLYP
+285 
-297 GDFIFQN
+297 
-304 EIDRRIEVHPGNG
+304 
-317 MLEEDGKI
+317 
-325 YDYKNAI
+325 
-332 GMVIT
+332 
-337 CDPKRMTDKKCN
+337 
-349 EKGWNHAYVMML
+349 NH
-361 DSLKEGNWGPVDLIE
+361 
-376 VGIDTISIADV
+376 
-387 KSKHDFSR
+387 
-395 IKNNMNGYSET
+395 IKNV
-406 LQMLANHEG
+406 LRL

-436 SICSDEVVASIEK
+436 SICGDEVVASIEK

>member
-1 MINFDNA
+1 MYRFYVSAGQLAEKEVFI
-8 ATTFPKPRSVRQ
+8 S
-20 AMEMA
+20 
-25 MLKYGGNA
+25 GG
-33 GRGGHQLTERT
+33 
-44 SEQVFAAR
+44 
-52 EEAAAFFGGKPENT
+52 
-66 IFCLNCTHA
+66 
-75 LNLAI
+75 
-80 QGIVQ
+80 
-85 PNDHVIISNLEQLYW
+85 
-100 YDGVSYVAYYPYRRN
+100 
-115 ITIDVSKGMDGAI
+115 DV
-128 ASLTGNEKLQP
+128 
-139 SKDQSTTEKHIV
+139 
-151 SDLLIATGVPA
+151 
-162 IDNSSGIILSL
+162 
-173 QFQHQFALLVLQ
+173 
-185 PQVYVGCFAPEKAG
+185 
-199 FVYHMESRVLGT
+199 
-211 DSVAIN
+211 
-217 VSLNG
+217 
-222 ITPYQIDSLKYC
+222 
-234 AIVPPQANARVTGNY
+234 
-249 TTTNGRDDTNIK
+249 
-261 INYSGSSITL
+261 
-271 VSGKCYTLKVISPV
+271 
-285 PGKGSIERKLYP
+285 
-297 GDFIFQN
+297 
-304 EIDRRIEVHPGNG
+304 
-317 MLEEDGKI
+317 
-325 YDYKNAI
+325 
-332 GMVIT
+332 
-337 CDPKRMTDKKCN
+337 
-349 EKGWNHAYVMML
+349 NH
-361 DSLKEGNWGPVDLIE
+361 
-376 VGIDTISIADV
+376 
-387 KSKHDFSR
+387 
-395 IKNNMNGYSET
+395 IKNV
-406 LQMLANHEG
+406 LRL

>member
-1 MINFDNA
+1 MYRFYVSADQLAEKEVFI
-8 ATTFPKPRSVRQ
+8 S
-20 AMEMA
+20 
-25 MLKYGGNA
+25 GG
-33 GRGGHQLTERT
+33 
-44 SEQVFAAR
+44 
-52 EEAAAFFGGKPENT
+52 
-66 IFCLNCTHA
+66 
-75 LNLAI
+75 
-80 QGIVQ
+80 
-85 PNDHVIISNLEQLYW
+85 
-100 YDGVSYVAYYPYRRN
+100 
-115 ITIDVSKGMDGAI
+115 DV
-128 ASLTGNEKLQP
+128 
-139 SKDQSTTEKHIV
+139 
-151 SDLLIATGVPA
+151 
-162 IDNSSGIILSL
+162 
-173 QFQHQFALLVLQ
+173 
-185 PQVYVGCFAPEKAG
+185 
-199 FVYHMESRVLGT
+199 
-211 DSVAIN
+211 
-217 VSLNG
+217 
-222 ITPYQIDSLKYC
+222 
-234 AIVPPQANARVTGNY
+234 
-249 TTTNGRDDTNIK
+249 
-261 INYSGSSITL
+261 
-271 VSGKCYTLKVISPV
+271 
-285 PGKGSIERKLYP
+285 
-297 GDFIFQN
+297 
-304 EIDRRIEVHPGNG
+304 
-317 MLEEDGKI
+317 
-325 YDYKNAI
+325 
-332 GMVIT
+332 
-337 CDPKRMTDKKCN
+337 
-349 EKGWNHAYVMML
+349 NH
-361 DSLKEGNWGPVDLIE
+361 
-376 VGIDTISIADV
+376 
-387 KSKHDFSR
+387 
-395 IKNNMNGYSET
+395 IKNV
-406 LQMLANHEG
+406 LRL

-454 TELPVRITLFQGMP
+454 SELPVRITLFQGMP

>member
-1 MINFDNA
+1 MYRFYVSADQLAEKEVFI
-8 ATTFPKPRSVRQ
+8 S
-20 AMEMA
+20 
-25 MLKYGGNA
+25 GG
-33 GRGGHQLTERT
+33 
-44 SEQVFAAR
+44 
-52 EEAAAFFGGKPENT
+52 
-66 IFCLNCTHA
+66 
-75 LNLAI
+75 
-80 QGIVQ
+80 
-85 PNDHVIISNLEQLYW
+85 
-100 YDGVSYVAYYPYRRN
+100 
-115 ITIDVSKGMDGAI
+115 DV
-128 ASLTGNEKLQP
+128 
-139 SKDQSTTEKHIV
+139 
-151 SDLLIATGVPA
+151 
-162 IDNSSGIILSL
+162 
-173 QFQHQFALLVLQ
+173 
-185 PQVYVGCFAPEKAG
+185 
-199 FVYHMESRVLGT
+199 
-211 DSVAIN
+211 
-217 VSLNG
+217 
-222 ITPYQIDSLKYC
+222 
-234 AIVPPQANARVTGNY
+234 
-249 TTTNGRDDTNIK
+249 
-261 INYSGSSITL
+261 
-271 VSGKCYTLKVISPV
+271 
-285 PGKGSIERKLYP
+285 
-297 GDFIFQN
+297 
-304 EIDRRIEVHPGNG
+304 
-317 MLEEDGKI
+317 
-325 YDYKNAI
+325 
-332 GMVIT
+332 
-337 CDPKRMTDKKCN
+337 
-349 EKGWNHAYVMML
+349 NH
-361 DSLKEGNWGPVDLIE
+361 
-376 VGIDTISIADV
+376 
-387 KSKHDFSR
+387 
-395 IKNNMNGYSET
+395 IKNV
-406 LQMLANHEG
+406 LRL

-583 EGGFEPEEVERAM
+583 EGGFEPEEVERDM

>member
-1 MINFDNA
+1 MYRFYVSADQLAEKEVFI
-8 ATTFPKPRSVRQ
+8 S
-20 AMEMA
+20 
-25 MLKYGGNA
+25 GG
-33 GRGGHQLTERT
+33 
-44 SEQVFAAR
+44 
-52 EEAAAFFGGKPENT
+52 
-66 IFCLNCTHA
+66 
-75 LNLAI
+75 
-80 QGIVQ
+80 
-85 PNDHVIISNLEQLYW
+85 
-100 YDGVSYVAYYPYRRN
+100 
-115 ITIDVSKGMDGAI
+115 DV
-128 ASLTGNEKLQP
+128 
-139 SKDQSTTEKHIV
+139 
-151 SDLLIATGVPA
+151 
-162 IDNSSGIILSL
+162 
-173 QFQHQFALLVLQ
+173 
-185 PQVYVGCFAPEKAG
+185 
-199 FVYHMESRVLGT
+199 
-211 DSVAIN
+211 
-217 VSLNG
+217 
-222 ITPYQIDSLKYC
+222 
-234 AIVPPQANARVTGNY
+234 
-249 TTTNGRDDTNIK
+249 
-261 INYSGSSITL
+261 
-271 VSGKCYTLKVISPV
+271 
-285 PGKGSIERKLYP
+285 
-297 GDFIFQN
+297 
-304 EIDRRIEVHPGNG
+304 
-317 MLEEDGKI
+317 
-325 YDYKNAI
+325 
-332 GMVIT
+332 
-337 CDPKRMTDKKCN
+337 
-349 EKGWNHAYVMML
+349 NH
-361 DSLKEGNWGPVDLIE
+361 
-376 VGIDTISIADV
+376 
-387 KSKHDFSR
+387 
-395 IKNNMNGYSET
+395 IKNV
-406 LQMLANHEG
+406 LRL

-527 IIPTVHK
+527 IIP
-534 PVSYEEALAMADQL
+534 AMADQL

>member
-1 MINFDNA
+1 MVNLESILSGINAKN
-8 ATTFPKPRSVRQ
+8 
-20 AMEMA
+20 
-25 MLKYGGNA
+25 
-33 GRGGHQLTERT
+33 ER
-44 SEQVFAAR
+44 
-52 EEAAAFFGGKPENT
+52 
-66 IFCLNCTHA
+66 CW
-75 LNLAI
+75 
-80 QGIVQ
+80 
-85 PNDHVIISNLEQLYW
+85 EQLYTSC
-100 YDGVSYVAYYPYRRN
+100 YAA
-115 ITIDVSKGMDGAI
+115 MC
-128 ASLTGNEKLQP
+128 
-139 SKDQSTTEKHIV
+139 
-151 SDLLIATGVPA
+151 
-162 IDNSSGIILSL
+162 
-173 QFQHQFALLVLQ
+173 
-185 PQVYVGCFAPEKAG
+185 VYV
-199 FVYHMESRVLGT
+199 ES
-211 DSVAIN
+211 
-217 VSLNG
+217 
-222 ITPYQIDSLKYC
+222 
-234 AIVPPQANARVTGNY
+234 IV
-249 TTTNGRDDTNIK
+249 
-261 INYSGSSITL
+261 
-271 VSGKCYTLKVISPV
+271 
-285 PGKGSIERKLYP
+285 
-297 GDFIFQN
+297 
-304 EIDRRIEVHPGNG
+304 
-317 MLEEDGKI
+317 
-325 YDYKNAI
+325 
-332 GMVIT
+332 
-337 CDPKRMTDKKCN
+337 
-349 EKGWNHAYVMML
+349 
-361 DSLKEGNWGPVDLIE
+361 
-376 VGIDTISIADV
+376 
-387 KSKHDFSR
+387 
-395 IKNNMNGYSET
+395 
-406 LQMLANHEG
+406 
-415 EVGDWIVAC
+415 
-424 DGNGTDYVSRIQ
+424 
-436 SICSDEVVASIEK
+436 K

>member
-1 MINFDNA
+1 MYRFYVSADQLAEKEVFI
-8 ATTFPKPRSVRQ
+8 S
-20 AMEMA
+20 
-25 MLKYGGNA
+25 GG
-33 GRGGHQLTERT
+33 
-44 SEQVFAAR
+44 
-52 EEAAAFFGGKPENT
+52 
-66 IFCLNCTHA
+66 
-75 LNLAI
+75 
-80 QGIVQ
+80 
-85 PNDHVIISNLEQLYW
+85 
-100 YDGVSYVAYYPYRRN
+100 
-115 ITIDVSKGMDGAI
+115 DV
-128 ASLTGNEKLQP
+128 
-139 SKDQSTTEKHIV
+139 
-151 SDLLIATGVPA
+151 
-162 IDNSSGIILSL
+162 
-173 QFQHQFALLVLQ
+173 
-185 PQVYVGCFAPEKAG
+185 
-199 FVYHMESRVLGT
+199 
-211 DSVAIN
+211 
-217 VSLNG
+217 
-222 ITPYQIDSLKYC
+222 
-234 AIVPPQANARVTGNY
+234 
-249 TTTNGRDDTNIK
+249 
-261 INYSGSSITL
+261 
-271 VSGKCYTLKVISPV
+271 
-285 PGKGSIERKLYP
+285 
-297 GDFIFQN
+297 
-304 EIDRRIEVHPGNG
+304 
-317 MLEEDGKI
+317 
-325 YDYKNAI
+325 
-332 GMVIT
+332 
-337 CDPKRMTDKKCN
+337 
-349 EKGWNHAYVMML
+349 NH
-361 DSLKEGNWGPVDLIE
+361 
-376 VGIDTISIADV
+376 
-387 KSKHDFSR
+387 
-395 IKNNMNGYSET
+395 IKNV
-406 LQMLANHEG
+406 LRL

-570 ACKQRSLGIFIGP
+570 ACKQRPLGIFIGP

-617 ALLSI
+617 SLLSI

>member
-1 MINFDNA
+1 MYRFYVSADQLAEKEVFI
-8 ATTFPKPRSVRQ
+8 S
-20 AMEMA
+20 
-25 MLKYGGNA
+25 GG
-33 GRGGHQLTERT
+33 
-44 SEQVFAAR
+44 
-52 EEAAAFFGGKPENT
+52 
-66 IFCLNCTHA
+66 
-75 LNLAI
+75 
-80 QGIVQ
+80 
-85 PNDHVIISNLEQLYW
+85 
-100 YDGVSYVAYYPYRRN
+100 
-115 ITIDVSKGMDGAI
+115 DV
-128 ASLTGNEKLQP
+128 
-139 SKDQSTTEKHIV
+139 
-151 SDLLIATGVPA
+151 
-162 IDNSSGIILSL
+162 
-173 QFQHQFALLVLQ
+173 
-185 PQVYVGCFAPEKAG
+185 
-199 FVYHMESRVLGT
+199 
-211 DSVAIN
+211 
-217 VSLNG
+217 
-222 ITPYQIDSLKYC
+222 
-234 AIVPPQANARVTGNY
+234 
-249 TTTNGRDDTNIK
+249 
-261 INYSGSSITL
+261 
-271 VSGKCYTLKVISPV
+271 
-285 PGKGSIERKLYP
+285 
-297 GDFIFQN
+297 
-304 EIDRRIEVHPGNG
+304 
-317 MLEEDGKI
+317 
-325 YDYKNAI
+325 
-332 GMVIT
+332 
-337 CDPKRMTDKKCN
+337 
-349 EKGWNHAYVMML
+349 NH
-361 DSLKEGNWGPVDLIE
+361 
-376 VGIDTISIADV
+376 
-387 KSKHDFSR
+387 
-395 IKNNMNGYSET
+395 IKNV
-406 LQMLANHEG
+406 LRL

-527 IIPTVHK
+527 IIPTVLK

>member
-1 MINFDNA
+1 MYRFYVSADQLAEKEVFI
-8 ATTFPKPRSVRQ
+8 S
-20 AMEMA
+20 
-25 MLKYGGNA
+25 GG
-33 GRGGHQLTERT
+33 
-44 SEQVFAAR
+44 
-52 EEAAAFFGGKPENT
+52 
-66 IFCLNCTHA
+66 
-75 LNLAI
+75 
-80 QGIVQ
+80 
-85 PNDHVIISNLEQLYW
+85 
-100 YDGVSYVAYYPYRRN
+100 
-115 ITIDVSKGMDGAI
+115 DV
-128 ASLTGNEKLQP
+128 
-139 SKDQSTTEKHIV
+139 
-151 SDLLIATGVPA
+151 
-162 IDNSSGIILSL
+162 
-173 QFQHQFALLVLQ
+173 
-185 PQVYVGCFAPEKAG
+185 
-199 FVYHMESRVLGT
+199 
-211 DSVAIN
+211 
-217 VSLNG
+217 
-222 ITPYQIDSLKYC
+222 
-234 AIVPPQANARVTGNY
+234 
-249 TTTNGRDDTNIK
+249 
-261 INYSGSSITL
+261 
-271 VSGKCYTLKVISPV
+271 
-285 PGKGSIERKLYP
+285 
-297 GDFIFQN
+297 
-304 EIDRRIEVHPGNG
+304 
-317 MLEEDGKI
+317 
-325 YDYKNAI
+325 
-332 GMVIT
+332 
-337 CDPKRMTDKKCN
+337 
-349 EKGWNHAYVMML
+349 NH
-361 DSLKEGNWGPVDLIE
+361 
-376 VGIDTISIADV
+376 
-387 KSKHDFSR
+387 
-395 IKNNMNGYSET
+395 IKNV
-406 LQMLANHEG
+406 LRL

-596 TRNIHPMTLGKR
+596 TRNIHTMTLGKR

>member
-1 MINFDNA
+1 MYRFYVSADQLAEKEVFI
-8 ATTFPKPRSVRQ
+8 S
-20 AMEMA
+20 
-25 MLKYGGNA
+25 GG
-33 GRGGHQLTERT
+33 
-44 SEQVFAAR
+44 
-52 EEAAAFFGGKPENT
+52 
-66 IFCLNCTHA
+66 
-75 LNLAI
+75 
-80 QGIVQ
+80 
-85 PNDHVIISNLEQLYW
+85 
-100 YDGVSYVAYYPYRRN
+100 
-115 ITIDVSKGMDGAI
+115 DV
-128 ASLTGNEKLQP
+128 
-139 SKDQSTTEKHIV
+139 
-151 SDLLIATGVPA
+151 
-162 IDNSSGIILSL
+162 
-173 QFQHQFALLVLQ
+173 
-185 PQVYVGCFAPEKAG
+185 
-199 FVYHMESRVLGT
+199 
-211 DSVAIN
+211 
-217 VSLNG
+217 
-222 ITPYQIDSLKYC
+222 
-234 AIVPPQANARVTGNY
+234 
-249 TTTNGRDDTNIK
+249 
-261 INYSGSSITL
+261 
-271 VSGKCYTLKVISPV
+271 
-285 PGKGSIERKLYP
+285 
-297 GDFIFQN
+297 
-304 EIDRRIEVHPGNG
+304 
-317 MLEEDGKI
+317 
-325 YDYKNAI
+325 
-332 GMVIT
+332 
-337 CDPKRMTDKKCN
+337 
-349 EKGWNHAYVMML
+349 NH
-361 DSLKEGNWGPVDLIE
+361 
-376 VGIDTISIADV
+376 
-387 KSKHDFSR
+387 
-395 IKNNMNGYSET
+395 IKNV
-406 LQMLANHEG
+406 LRL

-478 KAVELGACEIVPV
+478 NAVELGACEIVPV